1 MVLGIGL
8 QLLVLASL
16 ITMIVAMWKLFEKA
30 GQPGWA
36 AIVPF
41 FNFYTALKVV
51 GRPGWWL
58 ALMFVPIANVVVAI
72 LVAVD
77 LAKAF
82 GRDGGF
88 AVLLILLPFV
98 GFPMLAFSADSVYRG
113 PVADP
118 MYQQAMWAQQG
129 YPPPGYPMPGYQQPY
144 AMPGYPQPGYALQ
157 PGYPQQAY
165 PQQPGYPPPGY
176 PQQPGY
182 PPQQHY
188 PQMPPQQPGYPPRY

>member
-1 MVLGIGL
+1 MNIGGPVLSL
-8 QLLVLASL
+8 FVLAVM

-41 FNFYTALKVV
+41 FNFYTTLKVV

-58 ALMFVPIANVVVAI
+58 ALMFIPIANVVVGI

-88 AVLLILLPFV
+88 AALLILLPFV
-98 GFPMLAFSADSVYRG
+98 GFPMLAFNANTVYRG

-118 MYQQAMWAQQG
+118 MYQQAMWAQYGHPQQQ
-129 YPPPGYPMPGYQQPY
+129 YPMQYPMPGHPQPY
-144 AMPGYPQPGYALQ
+144 AQPHAQPYAT
-157 PGYPQQAY
+157 
-165 PQQPGYPPPGY
+165 PGYPPPGY
-176 PQQPGY
+176 PPQMPAQPGY
-182 PPQQHY
+182 PPQPPH
-188 PQMPPQQPGYPPRY
+188 PQMPPRQPGYPPRY

>member
-1 MVLGIGL
+1 MFIGGPIL
-8 QLLVLASL
+8 SLLVLAVM

-58 ALMFVPIANVVVAI
+58 ALMIIPIANVVVLI
-72 LVAVD
+72 IVAVD

-82 GRDGGF
+82 SRDGGF
-88 AVLLILLPFV
+88 ALLLILLPFV
-98 GFPMLAFSADSVYRG
+98 GFPLLAFSADAFYRG

-118 MYQQAMWAQQG
+118 RYQQAMWAQYG
-129 YPPPGYPMPGYQQPY
+129 YPPPHP
-144 AMPGYPQPGYALQ
+144 MPGYPQPHAM
-157 PGYPQQAY
+157 
-165 PQQPGYPPPGY
+165 PGYPPPGY
-176 PQQPGY
+176 PPPGYPPPDYPPQPGFPQPVYPQQMAPQPGY
-182 PPQQHY
+182 PPV
-188 PQMPPQQPGYPPRY
+188 PPQQPGYPPRY